1 MHYMELRN
9 HRGRGKVSAQRNNSA
24 TKVQLCS
31 LIQVFLGRELL
42 VLSTLHVA
50 SVSVK

>member
-1 MHYMELRN
+1 
-9 HRGRGKVSAQRNNSA
+9 
-24 TKVQLCS
+24 VQLCS

-50 SVSVK
+50 SVSVKWSLLQFSYNPNSVPHFP